1 MPLGLKDM
9 VAKALETV
17 EGISARSVREGL
29 DSGEV
34 DIVIDVR
41 EPNEWNAGHIP
52 GAINVPRGM
61 LELRADPES
70 PAADSALSTNRD
82 ARVIV
87 YCLKAPGAR
96 SLLAAQTLATMGYSN
111 VAAMRGGFEEWRA
124 EDLPADQ
131 GVA

>member
-1 MPLGLKDM
+1 MALGLKDM
-9 VAKALETV
+9 VAKALESV
-17 EGISARSVREGL
+17 EGISARSVRDGL

-70 PAADSALSTNRD
+70 PATDPALSTNRD

-96 SLLAAQTLATMGYSN
+96 SLLAAQTLATMGYSD

>member
-1 MPLGLKDM
+1 M

-17 EGISARSVREGL
+17 EGVSARSVREGL

-41 EPNEWNAGHIP
+41 EPNEWTAGHIP

-70 PAADSALSTNRD
+70 PAADPALSTNRD

>member
-9 VAKALETV
+9 VAQALESV

-34 DIVIDVR
+34 DLVIDVR

-52 GAINVPRGM
+52 GAMNVPRGM

-70 PAADSALSTNRD
+70 PAADPALSANRD

-124 EDLPADQ
+124 EDLPAD
-131 GVA
+131 